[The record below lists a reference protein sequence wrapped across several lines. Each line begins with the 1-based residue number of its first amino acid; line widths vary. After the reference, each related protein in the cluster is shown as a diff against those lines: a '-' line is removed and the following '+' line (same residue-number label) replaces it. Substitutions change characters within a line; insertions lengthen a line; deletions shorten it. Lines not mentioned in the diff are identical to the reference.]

1 MSTRKA
7 IQEKR
12 RRDRQRRRTRLI
24 LVIGGIAL
32 LVVAFLVFLN
42 FRPVGEIAQPTER
55 AHPDAQGVAMGNP
68 DAPVIL
74 EEFGDFQCPTC
85 RNWLENVEPQII
97 ENYVAEGQVYFVYR
111 HFPILGPESLAAAN
125 ASMCANE
132 QGMFWEYHDLLFANQ
147 VGNNAGGFST
157 RRLEAFA
164 ETLGL
169 NVDAFSECLS
179 EDRYEAAVS
188 EDFQR
193 GQELGIPGT
202 PGIVVNGVLLSDFS
216 FTSISQEIESILVT
230 Q

>member
-12 RRDRQRRRTRLI
+12 RRDQQRQRMRSILI
-24 LVIGGIAL
+24 IGGVAV

-42 FRPVGEIAQPTER
+42 FRPVGNIAQPPER
-55 AHPDAQGVAMGNP
+55 PHPNADGVTLGDP
-68 DAPVIL
+68 DAPVVL
-74 EEFGDFQCPTC
+74 EEFADFQCPTC
-85 RNWLENVEPQII
+85 RSWLEAIEPEVI
-97 ENYVAEGQVYFVYR
+97 ENYVTDGQVYFVFR

-132 QGMFWEYHDLLFANQ
+132 QGEFWSYHDVLFANQ
-147 VGNNAGGFST
+147 VGNNAGGFSD

-169 NVDAFSECLS
+169 DVNAFSDCLA
-179 EDRYEAAVS
+179 DARYESAVS

-193 GQELGIPGT
+193 GQELGVPGT
-202 PGIVVNGVLLSDFS
+202 PGIVINGVLLEDFS
-216 FTSISQEIESILVT
+216 FASISQQVDAILAT